1 MWIVKKKKVT
11 KKKKV
16 IIIVILVQKG
26 QHYLGK
32 FIVTT
37 MYRVFLLKPLFP
49 LCILCDLS
57 GK

>member
-32 FIVTT
+32 FNSNNIN
-37 MYRVFLLKPLFP
+37 Y
-49 LCILCDLS
+49 DL
-57 GK
+57 

>member
-32 FIVTT
+32 FRINR
-37 MYRVFLLKPLFP
+37 MNHEL
-49 LCILCDLS
+49 
-57 GK
+57 

>member
-32 FIVTT
+32 FTVQT
-37 MYRVFLLKPLFP
+37 MNYEP
-49 LCILCDLS
+49 
-57 GK
+57 

>member
-32 FIVTT
+32 F
-37 MYRVFLLKPLFP
+37 RVLAMNHEL
-49 LCILCDLS
+49 
-57 GK
+57 